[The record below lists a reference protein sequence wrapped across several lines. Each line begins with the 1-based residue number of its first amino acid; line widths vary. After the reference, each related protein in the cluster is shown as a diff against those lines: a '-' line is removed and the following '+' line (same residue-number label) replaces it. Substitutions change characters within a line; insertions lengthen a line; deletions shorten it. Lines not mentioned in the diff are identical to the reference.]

1 MNILIIENSPEDQEH
16 LKFLLNLGGHFEL
29 FNVDSL
35 SKAFKLLGVDGNKDM
50 LSKSYDLII
59 LDIFMDGMNGI
70 AAVEKI
76 KSVQHLKD
84 IPLIVVTETLSME
97 NMLMAFEAGVS
108 DYISKPLENKIELI
122 PRVNSALALNK
133 EMTARKAREKDLM
146 KMTALLEESN
156 RKLQGVNRLLKE
168 LATIDSLTGVANRR
182 YFEVFIRREWKVAVR
197 SKKSIAILMA
207 DIDYFKPYND
217 IYGHQHGD
225 KCLKMFAQALKESLT
240 RPADVVARYGGEEF
254 IVLLPDTE
262 QQGAELIALRMHYAI
277 NELKI
282 KHTGSKVDSR
292 VTFSMGVACLVPD
305 KGDSAESLIAA
316 ADKALY
322 QAKENGR
329 NRYVVYQE
337 DKKSEGKKSEDKK
350 PEGKKSEGK
359 KSKDKKTKDKKKKDK
374 KKKDK
379 KKK

>member
-1 MNILIIENSPEDQEH
+1 MNILIVESSPEDREH

-29 FNVDSL
+29 FNVDSI

-59 LDIFMDGMNGI
+59 IDIFMDGMNGI
-70 AAVEKI
+70 AACEKI

-122 PRVNSALALNK
+122 PRVNSALALQK
-133 EMTARKAREKDLM
+133 EMAARKAREKDLM
-146 KMTALLEESN
+146 KMTTLLEESN

-182 YFEVFIRREWKVAVR
+182 YFEVFLRREWRISVR

-207 DIDYFKPYND
+207 DIDYFKAYND
-217 IYGHQHGD
+217 VYGHQHGD
-225 KCLKMFAQALKESLT
+225 KCLKMFANALKNSLK
-240 RPADVVARYGGEEF
+240 RPSDVVARYGGEEF
-254 IVLLPDTE
+254 ITLLPDTDI
-262 QQGAELIALRMHYAI
+262 QGAELIALRMHYAV

-282 KHTGSKVDSR
+282 KHSGSKVDSR
-292 VTFSMGVACLVPD
+292 VTFSMGIACLQPQ
-305 KGDSAESLIAA
+305 KGDTAETLIAS

-322 QAKENGR
+322 QAKDEGR

-337 DKKSEGKKSEDKK
+337 DNV
-350 PEGKKSEGK
+350 PEK
-359 KSKDKKTKDKKKKDK
+359 
-374 KKKDK
+374 
-379 KKK
+379 